1 MFAMFKQ
8 LDLPVKLGLA
18 LLVGIIIAAL
28 VVAINHFTDRAFDA
42 SEDKGAANVRVIVA
56 EKGMSN
62 VENANKAAAEVSR
75 DPVVRNADCVRDSR
89 TPENC

>member
-1 MFAMFKQ
+1 MLWFKG
-8 LDLPVKLGLA
+8 LDLSAKLG
-18 LLVGIIIAAL
+18 VGLMIVAAIA
-28 VVAINHFTDRAFDA
+28 VAILTINHFTDRAFDA